1 MCSIGIINK
10 SKRYYFRFCCT
21 SMNQGKE
28 NPIGV
33 KKLSKLKKLGLA
45 GILFFVIKGT
55 VTTALIVL
63 GSQGLM
69 NGCN

>member
-1 MCSIGIINK
+1 
-10 SKRYYFRFCCT
+10 
-21 SMNQGKE
+21 MNQGKE